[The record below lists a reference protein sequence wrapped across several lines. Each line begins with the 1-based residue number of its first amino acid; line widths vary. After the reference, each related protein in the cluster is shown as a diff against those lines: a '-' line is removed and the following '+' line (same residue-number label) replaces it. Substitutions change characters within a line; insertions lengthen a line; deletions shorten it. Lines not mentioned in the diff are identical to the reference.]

1 MVIAIYINNI
11 INFKRFPGGIM
22 NKIIEMLEDLWVAI
36 AFAEAGVYEL
46 SDVHELQPH
55 CQETVRIHA
64 A

>member
-1 MVIAIYINNI
+1 M
-11 INFKRFPGGIM
+11 K
-22 NKIIEMLEDLWVAI
+22 KIIEMLENLWVAI

-46 SDVHELQPH
+46 ADVDELQPH